1 MELRPVW
8 RLRLV
13 VGGIWG
19 GAAPGQMSAS
29 AARHGQ
35 AARAIMSAEEVGWED
50 WTVFAP
56 PRSLHESMRE
66 TWQSST
72 TGACRSL
79 SESAAIAFC
88 RLS

>member
-19 GAAPGQMSAS
+19 GATAGKMSAS

-35 AARAIMSAEEVGWED
+35 AARAIMMTLNAGAIIAGNEHWLGVLAEYRTAVLVLD
-50 WTVFAP
+50 AFAA
-56 PRSLHESMRE
+56 S
-66 TWQSST
+66 
-72 TGACRSL
+72 
-79 SESAAIAFC
+79 
-88 RLS
+88 